1 MIVPKNSKSKHSI
14 SKWLI
19 IVFGVI
25 IAGLI
30 GIIIISSIYLSPID
44 SKDEGNIV
52 FVVEQ
57 GSSKNAIAE
66 KLEKEGLIRNALFFK
81 VYIKLNSTKELY
93 AGSYNLSKSMS
104 VDEIIEVLNSNTSI
118 ENEGISVTFIEGKRF
133 TDYAKIISDNFNYTI
148 DEIKEVASNEE
159 FINKLIENYW
169 FITEDIK
176 NEKIYYPLEGY
187 LFPSTYEFYKNST
200 SKDVVTKMLNE
211 MDKLLS
217 NYKTDIEKSSYSIHE
232 IMTLASIVEL
242 EGKNDSDRD
251 LVASVFNNRVKGN
264 WSLGSDVTTYYY
276 LKIDDFKTSLNGN
289 KDLYTCDYAYNT
301 RCTSFKGLPVGPICS
316 SGKVSITSSINI
328 KDSSYYYFVADCKGK
343 VYFNTNSSGHYN
355 TINKLKADGNWC
367 S

>member
-1 MIVPKNSKSKHSI
+1 MKKFRNIAVI
-14 SKWLI
+14 LVI
-19 IVFGVI
+19 ICFVVI
-25 IAGLI
+25 IASCTYYNINIGKVSDDTTLKEITIEAGSVDSIANTLKDNDLI
-30 GIIIISSIYLSPID
+30 
-44 SKDEGNIV
+44 
-52 FVVEQ
+52 
-57 GSSKNAIAE
+57 KN
-66 KLEKEGLIRNALFFK
+66 KTMFK
-81 VYIKLNSTKELY
+81 VYVKLTGKTNLKAGVYELSENMGTKTIVNILEKGSKISPGEVQITFREGINIREIASIVEEKLGIKSSDFISTVNDKEYIKELINKYWFLTDDILNS
-93 AGSYNLSKSMS
+93 
-104 VDEIIEVLNSNTSI
+104 
-118 ENEGISVTFIEGKRF
+118 
-133 TDYAKIISDNFNYTI
+133 
-148 DEIKEVASNEE
+148 
-159 FINKLIENYW
+159 
-169 FITEDIK
+169 
-176 NEKIYYPLEGY
+176 KIYYPLEGY

>member
-1 MIVPKNSKSKHSI
+1 MKKLLVFLFSVILLVSIGLMYYKNGIKAVGGNKSVTFTVEKGDTYSSLGSKLKSS
-14 SKWLI
+14 
-19 IVFGVI
+19 
-25 IAGLI
+25 GLI
-30 GIIIISSIYLSPID
+30 KSEFIY
-44 SKDEGNIV
+44 
-52 FVVEQ
+52 
-57 GSSKNAIAE
+57 
-66 KLEKEGLIRNALFFK
+66 K
-81 VYIKLNSTKELY
+81 VYIKTKKYDSLKLAKYELNTNMDLDEILTLLSKGNGYNPDVIKVTFKEGINIREIDSIVEEKLGIKSSDCTSTVNDKEYIRELINKYWFLTDDILNS
-93 AGSYNLSKSMS
+93 
-104 VDEIIEVLNSNTSI
+104 
-118 ENEGISVTFIEGKRF
+118 
-133 TDYAKIISDNFNYTI
+133 
-148 DEIKEVASNEE
+148 
-159 FINKLIENYW
+159 
-169 FITEDIK
+169 
-176 NEKIYYPLEGY
+176 KIYYPLEGY